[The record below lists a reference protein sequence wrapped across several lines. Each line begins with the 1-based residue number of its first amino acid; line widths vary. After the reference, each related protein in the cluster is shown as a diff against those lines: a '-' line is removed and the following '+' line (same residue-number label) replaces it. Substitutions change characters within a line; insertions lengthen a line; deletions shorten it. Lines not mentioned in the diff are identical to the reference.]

1 MAAASSGDDKGD
13 RPQPRPEAETEGEGG
28 HEKSWLAMLAAIYPR
43 HRTVFFIL
51 NGLLTVANIF
61 VGGFWWAFWP
71 LFVSSMALG
80 LNYLV
85 YKIHT
90 TDDSWAERRVED
102 LHARSYDRGHIEW
115 IQDRDPSGSDVRRP

>member
-1 MAAASSGDDKGD
+1 MAAASPDDDKGGG
-13 RPQPRPEAETEGEGG
+13 PEPALDATPDGG
-28 HEKSWLAMLAAIYPR
+28 SGQERSWSAILAAIYPR
-43 HRTVFFIL
+43 HRTVFFAL
-51 NGLLTVANIF
+51 NGLLTVANVF
-61 VGGFWWAFWP
+61 VGGYWWAFWP

-90 TDDSWAERRVED
+90 TDDSWAEQRVED